1 MKSEQLPSYKT
12 ERATVWELEM
22 KTGERFDI
30 IHNLMTGEWIID
42 EVFFN
47 TERDDW
53 DGKEIHR
60 GSSKAVF
67 DLMAKCGVKFL
78 AS

>member
-1 MKSEQLPSYKT
+1 MKSDCLPVYKT
-12 ERATVWELEM
+12 ERATVWSLEM

-42 EVFFN
+42 EVFYN
-47 TERDDW
+47 EAIKDW

-60 GSSKAVF
+60 GSSGPVF
-67 DLMAKCGVKFL
+67 DLMARCGVKFL
-78 AS
+78 VS